1 MLLLQ
6 SDADIGVQHST
17 AAEIAL
23 MLLTHLASLLDLLT
37 SCLWNAESLSSWQS
51 DRLSRQEELRFS
63 YEEEGAPQ
71 DFFVPYV
78 WSLVVSSTTIPW
90 NLHAIALF
98 QPVSSSNEDVHVA
111 SQQLQQLTV
120 EQTNGSDNSAE
131 HHV

>member
-1 MLLLQ
+1 MVLTQFASLVDLLL
-6 SDADIGVQHST
+6 
-17 AAEIAL
+17 
-23 MLLTHLASLLDLLT
+23 MC
-37 SCLWNAESLSSWQS
+37 CLWNAENLSSWQS

-90 NLHAIALF
+90 NLQAIALF
-98 QPVSSSNEDVHVA
+98 QPVTSPHVTSPHEDVHIA

-120 EQTNGSDNSAE
+120 EQTNGSDDSAK